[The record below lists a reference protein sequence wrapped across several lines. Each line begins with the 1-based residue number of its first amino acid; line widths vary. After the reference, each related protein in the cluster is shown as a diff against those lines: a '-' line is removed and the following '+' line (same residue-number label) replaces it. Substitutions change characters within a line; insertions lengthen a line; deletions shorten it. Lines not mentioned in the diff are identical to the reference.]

1 MATLRTHITIDKP
14 ADDVWA
20 VVSDAGSISTW
31 FPIVQTSSASGED
44 RHCELDGGVPLDE
57 KIVTNDPELRRFQY
71 RIVGGGIP
79 VESHLG
85 TIDVIDQAGSSL
97 VVYSTEVTPD
107 ELAGTLGPAIEDG
120 VRGLKQYCESRS

>member
-1 MATLRTHITIDKP
+1 MATLRTHITIDRP
-14 ADDVWA
+14 ADEVWS

-31 FPIVQTSSASGED
+31 FPMVQTSSAAGED
-44 RHCELDGGVPLDE
+44 RHCQLEGGVPLDE

-71 RIVGGGIP
+71 RIVGGGVP

-85 TIDVIDQAGSSL
+85 TVDVLDQDGSSL

-107 ELAGTLGPAIEDG
+107 EVADTLGPAIEDG
-120 VRGLKQYCESRS
+120 IRGLKAHCEGRT